1 MPRGCKTLTFSN
13 FSDIYKTIMF
23 NRIVLFLKES
33 RQELQR
39 VNWPT
44 RQETVRLTII
54 VVGVSLFTAVFLG
67 LVDFAL
73 AAILEKFLI

>member
-1 MPRGCKTLTFSN
+1 
-13 FSDIYKTIMF
+13 MF
-23 NRIVLFLKES
+23 NRVVLFLKEAK
-33 RQELQR
+33 QELQR

-44 RQETVRLTII
+44 RQETIRLTII

-73 AAILEKFLI
+73 AAILERLLL